1 VTDPRDIARRA
12 RRIGDAAAEARG
24 EPMLSDPGTPL
35 PGGDP
40 RGLRDAVAAFRESAP
55 VDPRRRPTGL
65 VLAGGGAKG
74 AYHAGAVKYLAEQNA
89 QIVAVAGTS
98 VGALNGALAAAAPT
112 LDAAASTLRTV
123 WQETAAETGPPAH
136 GDGDLFNEGLGDR
149 LRNLPGRLTGPML
162 RPGYLD
168 ALIEKYLDPVAL
180 RDGLPLFVSVFRS
193 ADPTLSSRNPLDILV
208 QQNWD
213 GPTRGPLGTR
223 FSVYF
228 DIVAS
233 MLGAQS
239 EWLLVNDM
247 PKERMFHAILASA
260 AIPVVMAPRNVDGAT
275 MRDGGVLGR
284 GNVPVGALE
293 GRIDRVIAIHLEA
306 LPLFHA
312 GKFAG
317 MDVIEIIPGS
327 QLAPYGMLGAA
338 SASLDLSPARVESL
352 MELGYADA
360 KQKLD
365 AAWTQDAAQQ
375 VSAFLDDR
383 RSDAVRE
390 IDEPLQ
396 GGAHWDDKP

>member
-1 VTDPRDIARRA
+1 VTDPQEIARRA
-12 RRIGDAAAEARG
+12 RAIGDKAAAARS
-24 EPMLSDPGTPL
+24 EPLLSAPATPL

-40 RGLRDAVAAFRESAP
+40 RGLRDAVTAFRESGP
-55 VDPRRRPTGL
+55 EDPRRRPTGL

-74 AYHAGAVKYLAEQNA
+74 AYHAGAVKYLAEQNV
-89 QIVAVAGTS
+89 QIVAVAGAS
-98 VGALNGALAAAAPT
+98 VGALNGSLVAAAPT
-112 LDAAASTLRTV
+112 LPAAASTLRAV
-123 WQETAAETGPPAH
+123 WQETATETGAPVH
-136 GDGDLFNEGLGDR
+136 GDGDLLHESLGDR
-149 LRNLPGRLTGPML
+149 LRNLPGRLSGPMV

-168 ALIEKYLDPVAL
+168 GLIEKYLDPVAL

-193 ADPTLSSRNPLDILV
+193 ADPALASRNPLDMLV

-213 GPTRGPLGTR
+213 GPTRGPHGAR

-228 DIVAS
+228 DMLAS

-247 PKERMFHAILASA
+247 PPERMFHAILASA

-312 GKFAG
+312 GKFAD
-317 MDVIEIIPGS
+317 MDVIEVIPGT
-327 QLAPYGMLGAA
+327 QLAPEGLLGAA
-338 SASLDLSPARVESL
+338 SASLDLSPARVEAL

-360 KQKLD
+360 KRKLE

-375 VSAFLDDR
+375 VASFLDNR

-390 IDEPLQ
+390 LDEPLP
-396 GGAHWDDKP
+396 GGPHLNDKP